1 MIFYFFTA
9 FFVYTFHS
17 PIPRPVP
24 CGAVVA
30 EIWHGAMGPRP
41 PTVIRSRSADN
52 RKALLWAGS
61 FPPPTVILSRRR
73 RILVHVYS
81 DTY

>member
-30 EIWHGAMGPRP
+30 EIWLGAMEPRP
-41 PTVIRSRSADN
+41 PIPILDPRSR
-52 RKALLWAGS
+52 
-61 FPPPTVILSRRR
+61 TVGAPS
-73 RILVHVYS
+73 H
-81 DTY
+81 